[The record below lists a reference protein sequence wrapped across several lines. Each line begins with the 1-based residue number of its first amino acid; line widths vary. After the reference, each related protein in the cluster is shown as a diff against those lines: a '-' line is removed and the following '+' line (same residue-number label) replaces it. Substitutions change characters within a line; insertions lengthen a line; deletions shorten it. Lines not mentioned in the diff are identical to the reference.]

1 MSYLANSFPNLIGFD
16 NFFEKVNQI
25 QGEIAKTVNY
35 PPYNISKVDDNKYVI
50 ELAVA
55 GFAKNNIELELA
67 DSTLKITGKVVA
79 DENPFYIHKGIAT
92 RAFERKFTLADQ
104 VEVKDAAMVNG
115 LLKVFLERI
124 IPDHKKP
131 KKIDIKDEA
140 ATEGNKQFLTENS

>member
-16 NFFEKVNQI
+16 NFFDKVNQI
-25 QGEIAKTVNY
+25 QGELAKTVNY

-67 DSTLKITGKVVA
+67 DSTLKITGKV
-79 DENPFYIHKGIAT
+79 EGEKNPFYIHKGIAT

-104 VEVKDAAMVNG
+104 VEVKDAAMMNG

-124 IPDHKKP
+124 IPEDKKP

-140 ATEGNKQFLTENS
+140 SSESNKQFLTENS